1 MKKSRF
7 FLLILIFIFLCAFSA
22 CNKTTLNQKP
32 TSASTDNNISQAQ
45 TVTEKAETQATKE
58 TEPTAPTEKVTE
70 STKETEISTD
80 NPEVHVHLFGEWT
93 TVRDATCAENGQKVR
108 KCACGFANI
117 QEISTTGHTEVI
129 DEAIAPS
136 CTKSGLTEGSHCSV
150 CQEVLTK
157 QEEIKANGH
166 SPVTDPAKAPSCT
179 EDGLTEGSHC
189 SVCSEILVEQSTIKS
204 QGHSETVRKGTPATC
219 TTAGITDETYCST
232 CNTILIEQELIKA
245 FGHTKVTLPAVAPTC
260 TEMGYTEA
268 VICSVCK
275 HVFSA
280 SSYVKAK
287 GHTVVNH
294 NCTDCDYV
302 RKDFTDISIYAS
314 NYGYNYL
321 GTLENGELMQ
331 ELYLRLDRTAKTF
344 HLSNLTAEKLDT
356 VSCRDLRLPP
366 DEVQL
371 TVSRFMYDRPIYYW
385 LEGGYSY
392 TGSSSTVSSVILNIA
407 PEYSSGS
414 TRAEINALIYKKSE
428 EYYSKVEIETDIYNI
443 VLAYYDMIINATD
456 YSFESDGTTP
466 QDDIWAHRI
475 SGFFTEQ
482 GVVCEGYAKTL
493 QLLLTVSN
501 VESIYV
507 VGDANGGHAWSL
519 IRLDDG
525 EWYWFDVTWDDAGY
539 YQSTWL
545 PGKTYF
551 AITDST
557 VVDENNHLTFI
568 ESHIPTIDSNWGWP
582 TLPERAD
589 SAFDG
594 ENIVEILQTFTV
606 GENTYQL
613 VGYNSVHLIA
623 SSATGEFTVPESVTY
638 NGKIYDVV
646 GLGTLTE
653 YGYMNIDSV
662 FESSALTSLTL
673 GEGITSIQ
681 GLGYSRFLTEV
692 TISSSVQTI
701 DRYAFIS
708 CYSLK
713 NIYFDGTVENWNAIY
728 KDSTWNFNCNTITV
742 HCSDKVFTV

>member
-1 MKKSRF
+1 MKKS
-7 FLLILIFIFLCAFSA
+7 LLIILILIFIFLCTFSA
-22 CNKTTLNQKP
+22 CNEIKLSKKP
-32 TSASTDNNISQAQ
+32 TSASTEIISQTQ
-45 TVTEKAETQATKE
+45 KSTDEAETQVQKE
-58 TEPTAPTEKVTE
+58 TEYNASTEKVTE
-70 STKETEISTD
+70 AAKETESETEK
-80 NPEVHVHLFGEWT
+80 NEVHIHSFGEWT
-93 TVRDATCAENGQKVR
+93 IIKNPTCTENGQRVR

-136 CTKSGLTEGSHCSV
+136 CTKIGLTEGSHCSV
-150 CQEVLTK
+150 CKEVLTK

-166 SPVTDPAKAPSCT
+166 SPVTDPAKTPSCT

-189 SVCSEILVEQSTIKS
+189 SVCSEILLEQSTIKS
-204 QGHSETVRKGTPATC
+204 QGHNETIRKGTPATC

-268 VICSVCK
+268 TVCSVCND
-275 HVFSA
+275 VFGA

-287 GHTVVNH
+287 GHNVVNH

-331 ELYLRLDRTAKTF
+331 ELYLRLDNKAKAFHSSNQTADQ
-344 HLSNLTAEKLDT
+344 LEY
-356 VSCRDLRLPP
+356 VSCRDLGLKF
-366 DEVQL
+366 DDVQL

-385 LEGGYSY
+385 LQGGYSY
-392 TGSSSTVSSVILNIA
+392 SYSSISVASVSLNVA
-407 PEYSSGS
+407 SEYSSGA
-414 TRAEINALIYKKSE
+414 TRAEINALIYERAE
-428 EYYSKVEIETDIYNI
+428 EYYSKVEIETSIYNI

-456 YSFESDGTTP
+456 YSFESDGVTP
-466 QDDIWAHRI
+466 RDDVWAHRI
-475 SGFFTEQ
+475 SGFFTDQ

-501 VESIYV
+501 VESVYV

-519 IRLDDG
+519 IRLDDD
-525 EWYWFDVTWDDAGY
+525 EWYWFDITWDDAGY

-557 VVDENNHLTFI
+557 VADKNTFI

-623 SSATGEFTVPESVTY
+623 SSATGEFTVPESVVY

-673 GEGITSIQ
+673 GEGITNIQ
-681 GLGYSRFLTEV
+681 GLGYSSFLTDV
-692 TISSSVQTI
+692 TISKSTQII

-713 NIYFDGTVENWNAIY
+713 NIYFDGTFEEWNAIC

>member
-22 CNKTTLNQKP
+22 CNKTTLAQKP
-32 TSASTDNNISQAQ
+32 TSALTDNNISQAQ
-45 TVTEKAETQATKE
+45 KVTEKAETQATKE
-58 TEPTAPTEKVTE
+58 TE
-70 STKETEISTD
+70 ISID

-204 QGHSETVRKGTPATC
+204 QGHSETVRKGTHA
-219 TTAGITDETYCST
+219 
-232 CNTILIEQELIKA
+232 
-245 FGHTKVTLPAVAPTC
+245 TC

-287 GHTVVNH
+287 GHNVVNH

-321 GTLENGELMQ
+321 GTLENGSLMQ

-392 TGSSSTVSSVILNIA
+392 TGSSSTVSSVSLNVA

-414 TRAEINALIYKKSE
+414 TRAEINALIYKKAE

-443 VLAYYDMIINATD
+443 VLAYYDMIIKATD

-466 QDDIWAHRI
+466 QDDVWAHRI

-568 ESHIPTIDSNWGWP
+568 ENHIPTLDGNWGWP

-589 SAFDG
+589 GAFDG
-594 ENIVEILQTFTV
+594 ENTVEILQTFTV
-606 GENTYQL
+606 GENTYQV
-613 VGYNSVHLIA
+613 VGYNAVHLVA

-673 GEGITSIQ
+673 GEGITNIQ
-681 GLGYSRFLTEV
+681 GLGYSSFLTDV

-713 NIYFDGTVENWNAIY
+713 NIYFDGTFEEWSAIC